1 MYETNSEIRVNK
13 IIYPV
18 NRFLKGEK
26 KTWVIQ
32 YGDIIAENKN
42 LKEAETQF
50 RRKIQE
56 TENLPKPLNLNN
68 PDDMEEILIRLA
80 SLLQKI
86 DKRSFLESIVQQSL

>member
-13 IIYPV
+13 IIYPI
-18 NRFLKGEK
+18 NRFLKKGK

>member
-18 NRFLKGEK
+18 NRFLKKGK

-56 TENLPKPLNLNN
+56 TENLPKSLNLNN

>member
-18 NRFLKGEK
+18 NRFLKKGK

-56 TENLPKPLNLNN
+56 TENLPKSLNLNN
-68 PDDMEEILIRLA
+68 PDDMEEIIIRLA

>member
-13 IIYPV
+13 IIYPI
-18 NRFLKGEK
+18 NRFLKKGK

-56 TENLPKPLNLNN
+56 TENLPKSLNLNN
-68 PDDMEEILIRLA
+68 PDDMEEIIIRLA

-86 DKRSFLESIVQQSL
+86 DKRSFLQSIVQQSL

>member
-13 IIYPV
+13 IFYPI
-18 NRFLKGEK
+18 NRFLKKGK

-56 TENLPKPLNLNN
+56 TENLPKSLNLNN
-68 PDDMEEILIRLA
+68 PDDMEEIIIRLA

>member
-13 IIYPV
+13 IIYPI
-18 NRFLKGEK
+18 NRFLKKGK

-68 PDDMEEILIRLA
+68 PDDMEEIIIRLA

>member
-26 KTWVIQ
+26 KTQVIQ

-68 PDDMEEILIRLA
+68 PDDMEEIIIRLA